1 MAKLNL
7 DYYSGENHYSDG
19 DIEEEILKIARSKEK
34 LSKLER
40 VEFPVLYHL
49 SEVRENIL
57 NWYPFRKD
65 AVCLEIGSGC
75 GAISGLLC
83 DRVKKVISVEL
94 SKRRADINFARHQ
107 EKENL
112 EIMVGNFNDMVFPE
126 KFDYIVLNGVFE
138 YAMSFTAGEKPYEDF
153 LSYIAGFLKPEGIL
167 LIAIENRLGLK
178 YFAGAP
184 EDHTNAY
191 MDGLKKYP
199 GNHSVRTFSKAE
211 WQELMHTCGLEHYKF
226 YYPYPDYKFPCEVF
240 TDETLASQKYGR
252 KNWNFTEN
260 RFELFPEHEMAETL
274 RREGVMDRF
283 ANSFLIEMS
292 KHPIRRE
299 TEVLYAKL
307 NRDRAEQFAI
317 ATRIERAD
325 GKLQVTKLALTEE
338 AKGHLEQMSR
348 RERQSQSGASE
359 TGSREPERKERTIA
373 DMSLLAGEYRPAS
386 ITYPYLTGKSLGYEA
401 NLAISAHQPEKVR
414 ELVRKTYGL
423 CMAGRTEGKEEN
435 RARFAEVFGKQM
447 EKNYTCVCP
456 ANIDLILDNIFREGE
471 DMIVIDGEW
480 VFDFPVPA
488 EFIIWRT
495 INEIYTNAPWFEE
508 QLPRSAF
515 LKEYGIGEADAAQ
528 FWQWADHFEKEY
540 VKASGLAAYAVPEVG
555 ISLEEIRTRRIQ
567 EMYLDST
574 LYLDTGNGFSE
585 DETVKVKTRITDG
598 KLEVVFRL
606 PKGKKI
612 RALRFDPLE
621 GRPCI
626 CELKADAGNLIPQN
640 AAEQREGKTF
650 FLTTDPAYRVEV
662 KEHMPEL
669 LRITGAVEVKEKDW
683 ALQEYQR
690 LQDQGRNRWKFHR
703 SVKSWLNGND

>member
-7 DYYSGENHYSDG
+7 EYYSGENHYSDG
-19 DIEEEILKIARSKEK
+19 DIEEEILKIARRKKK
-34 LSKLER
+34 LSELGK

-49 SEVRENIL
+49 SAVRENIL
-57 NWYPFRKD
+57 NWYPFRKE
-65 AVCLEIGSGC
+65 ANCLEIGSGC

-83 DRVKKVISVEL
+83 DRVKKVTSVEL

-211 WQELMHTCGLEHYKF
+211 WQELMHTCGLEHFKF

-240 TDETLASQKYGR
+240 TDETLVSQKYGR

-317 ATRIERAD
+317 ATRIERTD

-338 AKGHLEQMSR
+338 AKGHLERMHDTECKNPR
-348 RERQSQSGASE
+348 
-359 TGSREPERKERTIA
+359 
-373 DMSLLAGEYRPAS
+373 LLAGKYAPGS
-386 ITYPYLTGKSLGYEA
+386 LTYPYLTGNSLGYEA
-401 NLAISAHQPEKVR
+401 NLAIQAHQPEKVR
-414 ELVRKTYGL
+414 ELVQKAYEL
-423 CMAGRTEGKEEN
+423 CMEERIEEKEKNTEK
-435 RARFAEVFGKQM
+435 FAEVFGTQM
-447 EKNYTCVCP
+447 AEKNDTLVRP
-456 ANIDLILDNIFREGE
+456 ANIDLILDNIFRDGE
-471 DMIVIDGEW
+471 AMFVIDGEW
-480 VFDFPVPA
+480 IFDFPIPDK
-488 EFIIWRT
+488 FIIWRT

-508 QLPRSAF
+508 QLPRRAF
-515 LKEYGIGEADAAQ
+515 LEEYGIGEEDAER

-540 VKASGLAAYAVPEVG
+540 VKANGLAAYAVPEVG

-585 DETVKVKTRITDG
+585 EETVKAKTRLTDG
-598 KLEVVFRL
+598 KLEVEFRL
-606 PKGKKI
+606 PKEKSI
-612 RALRFDPLE
+612 RTLRFDPLE

-626 CELKADAGNLIPQN
+626 CDLKTEAGRLIPQN
-640 AAEQREGKTF
+640 AAEHREEKVV
-650 FLTTDPAYRVEV
+650 FLTTDPVYQLEIQG
-662 KEHMPEL
+662 KLPERL
-669 LRITGAVEVKEKDW
+669 KISGTVEVKEKDW

-690 LQDQGRNRWKFHR
+690 LLDQRGRRWKFW
-703 SVKSWLNGND
+703 K